1 MKIIYID
8 YNFIDKRYPNSLNG
22 GDKFYTYGFGSI
34 YARKFKKYNPEI
46 NVECWKADSRINK
59 IYEKEIEGVYY
70 RIFPSIR
77 FGKLGHYSTSM
88 LKHLSNELEKKEKI
102 VFNISS
108 FRHLLFYSIA
118 LKLKKAPLVVQHHGE
133 ASAIYK
139 TKINKGFKKLFY
151 ALQIPL
157 EKLAFKNIDL
167 LFVLDER
174 IEEFLPKGN
183 KNLKIKVSTTGVDEE
198 IFYPIDKIEAK
209 KLLGWDINKKHIL
222 YVGRLNYTKRPD
234 ILIDIYEEFKS
245 EGRNDIE
252 LVLAGNE
259 QDDPLYEKAKKSGAI
274 LYPKILQTELYKY
287 LSAADVYVLPLLIDK
302 IPFGGIGMLSIQ
314 ALLCNTPIV
323 GSTVKSFSDNDKKKV
338 GLAADDYQ
346 TIKEA
351 INQILSNKI
360 EYNGIRDIAIQYYSW
375 ERISKNT
382 AEKYS
387 QLIIGTDNG

>member
-1 MKIIYID
+1 M
-8 YNFIDKRYPNSLNG
+8 DKRYPNSLND
-22 GDKFYTYGFGSI
+22 GDRFYTYGWGSI
-34 YARKFKKYNPEI
+34 LARNFKKYNPEI
-46 NVECWKADSRINK
+46 EVECWKADSRINK

-259 QDDPLYEKAKKSGAI
+259 QDDPLYDRAKKSGAI
-274 LYPKILQTELYKY
+274 LYPKILMTELYKY
-287 LSAADVYVLPLLIDK
+287 LSAADVYSLPK
-302 IPFGGIGMLSIQ
+302 YVVNHAFGGIGILPVQ
-314 ALLCNTPIV
+314 ALLCETPVIGNSLATFPKMDV
-323 GSTVKSFSDNDKKKV
+323 EKV
-338 GLAADDYQ
+338 GFRTSDK
-346 TIKEA
+346 TKIK
-351 INQILSNKI
+351 NLIL
-360 EYNGIRDIAIQYYSW
+360 DICDERVIFKNLRNIAMKHYSW
-375 ERISKNT
+375 KNISQRTYLYYTELLERR
-382 AEKYS
+382 Y
-387 QLIIGTDNG
+387 